1 MKPSKLIRAINLCLD
16 AKQPCL
22 IWGKPGVGK
31 SDMIFQIGA
40 GRNLQV
46 SDQRLVTM
54 DPVDL
59 RGLPA
64 NVDGITIWTR
74 PEFLPKDG
82 AGILFLDEI
91 NRAPQ
96 MVQNAALQLVLNHR
110 IGEHVLP
117 DTWHIV
123 AAANPDGAG
132 VTKVN
137 PALAS
142 RFTHLETEPDLDD
155 WCAWACKNGIEPAT
169 IAFLRFRPELL
180 HQYSAT
186 DRAFPCPRTWAFVSR
201 ITAQHPDKE
210 IELELFSGTVG
221 QGAAIEYAAFLQLYR
236 NIPSIDS
243 ILLAPEKAPVPTRD
257 AASLWAISSALARRA
272 SDTNLRRVIR
282 YLDRMPQEYA
292 AMAMRDVASRD
303 GSLMTADGA
312 TEWIVAHPEV
322 FA

>member
-16 AKQPCL
+16 AKQPVCL
-22 IWGKPGVGK
+22 WGAPGVGK
-31 SDMIFQIGA
+31 SDIIFQVGQMRGIP
-40 GRNLQV
+40 V
-46 SDQRLVTM
+46 SDQRLVTL

-59 RGLPA
+59 RGLPT
-64 NVDGITIWTR
+64 VQDGLTKFTR
-74 PEFLPKDG
+74 PEFLPRDG
-82 AGILFLDEI
+82 KGILFLDEM

-96 MVQNAALQLVLNHR
+96 MVQNAALQLVLCGR

-117 DTWHIV
+117 PDWLIV
-123 AAANPDGAG
+123 AACNPTGAG
-132 VTKVN
+132 VTKMSD
-137 PALAS
+137 ALYK
-142 RFTHLETEPDLDD
+142 RFSHLKIETDLDD
-155 WCAWACKNGIEPAT
+155 WCKWACANQIEPAV

-180 HQYSAT
+180 LTEHA
-186 DRAFPCPRTWAFVSR
+186 CPRTWAFVSK
-201 ITAQHPDKE
+201 ITAQQPDKE

-221 QGAAIEYAAFLQLYR
+221 EGEAIEYAAFLQLYR

-243 ILLAPEKAPVPTRD
+243 ILLAPDKAPVPVRD

-272 SDTNLRRVIR
+272 TDTNLRRIIK
-282 YLDRMPQEYA
+282 YLDRMPGEYS
-292 AMAMRDVASRD
+292 AMAMRDVAARD